1 MSENQNKQSCLHC
14 RVFNPKFRYQEIF
27 DEFGTELGLQSLL
40 AKHFDLNVTQDCNKQ
55 QLLCEVCVNSLIRL
69 FDIDELQRE
78 QDALKNK
85 TKTKESAP
93 EQQVSVAIQES
104 SAPPS
109 PTVDPAKKEVAP
121 PKTKTVKTV
130 LVAPKREL
138 IVRIDKEPSTP
149 PQIPP
154 ASSQDFDKV
163 KEQERC
169 PLPVK
174 VESKRVPKESDQEQI
189 SRLIRNILND
199 DEVIVEEVSHSIPV
213 EVEKNEG
220 IVLLDSESI
229 PDTDLDQE
237 EFIYDHEDILDPV
250 LPDLKLKT
258 ETQPKG
264 QEEDSQSEGDDG
276 SESSNVILFNFVEIK
291 DHDDVGNIFE
301 YLSTVV
307 KTSFEKLSFEW
318 CTDCKHCSQKFQNFE
333 SLFSHMLKAHKSR
346 GNAFRCPLKDC
357 SKELKGSQFLAMHL
371 VLMHAQVAEIP
382 IYGSCPECR
391 MTFSNILQY
400 NKHSCAHV
408 IKKKRGVRLYCE
420 MCAQEFP
427 SWKRFNF
434 HNQFH
439 LEKHRPRNCF
449 ICDYASKNIDELF
462 QHLNYFHEP
471 EGTLFCDICDRTFR
485 DPEVFTEHNKSH
497 ANIGGSS
504 FTCSECMASFESRGR
519 LYGHMRAMHGSAI
532 SCELCSREFAT
543 EATYNIHM
551 KKHLIIERDVN
562 VCTKCGQLSDNLEN
576 MQAHVHNKESPCFQ
590 AKVSTE
596 LLRDAYTCEHCSLYF
611 KEKDDL
617 QRHRKTGVHK
627 NGLYWCQPCGK
638 EFSHMKLYRH
648 HIRNFQQIRGDATH
662 RKLEICVLYMCD
674 QEDCSEAYAN
684 WNSLYTHKRR
694 THESSSKQAKN
705 TSKPEQE
712 WVCQFC
718 LKQCRSKM
726 SLSVHVARS
735 HNNDN
740 VVCALCNASYKNQ
753 EALDKHHA
761 YWHEPI
767 ECPQCFKIVK
777 NRRNYDTHV
786 NVVHSNTKR
795 YACSVCQKGF
805 YHKSEMESHQRLHG
819 QSYNCDQCSF
829 TTRNKKSLSVHVLG
843 QHYKRFAFECMMCHK
858 RFGRQQGLNT
868 HMQRAHGST
877 FTCREYFEGGCGRSF
892 LNSSQLNVHVR
903 KVHNGTIF
911 LTEEEEEEFI
921 NDGPSTSKKR
931 CFRIDDDTHIEFV
944 EDADTTQDGMEVVD
958 EIEEDEFEDEGLD
971 AKN

>member
-519 LYGHMRAMHGSAI
+519 LYGHMSHAWQR
-532 SCELCSREFAT
+532 
-543 EATYNIHM
+543 Y
-551 KKHLIIERDVN
+551 K
-562 VCTKCGQLSDNLEN
+562 
-576 MQAHVHNKESPCFQ
+576 
-590 AKVSTE
+590 
-596 LLRDAYTCEHCSLYF
+596 LRTVLPRV
-611 KEKDDL
+611 
-617 QRHRKTGVHK
+617 RHRGYLQH
-627 NGLYWCQPCGK
+627 
-638 EFSHMKLYRH
+638 SH
-648 HIRNFQQIRGDATH
+648 
-662 RKLEICVLYMCD
+662 E
-674 QEDCSEAYAN
+674 
-684 WNSLYTHKRR
+684 
-694 THESSSKQAKN
+694 
-705 TSKPEQE
+705 
-712 WVCQFC
+712 
-718 LKQCRSKM
+718 
-726 SLSVHVARS
+726 
-735 HNNDN
+735 
-740 VVCALCNASYKNQ
+740 
-753 EALDKHHA
+753 EALDHR
-761 YWHEPI
+761 E
-767 ECPQCFKIVK
+767 
-777 NRRNYDTHV
+777 
-786 NVVHSNTKR
+786 
-795 YACSVCQKGF
+795 
-805 YHKSEMESHQRLHG
+805 
-819 QSYNCDQCSF
+819 
-829 TTRNKKSLSVHVLG
+829 
-843 QHYKRFAFECMMCHK
+843 
-858 RFGRQQGLNT
+858 GRQ
-868 HMQRAHGST
+868 
-877 FTCREYFEGGCGRSF
+877 C
-892 LNSSQLNVHVR
+892 VHQMWPAER
-903 KVHNGTIF
+903 QPGEHA
-911 LTEEEEEEFI
+911 
-921 NDGPSTSKKR
+921 GP
-931 CFRIDDDTHIEFV
+931 C
-944 EDADTTQDGMEVVD
+944 TQ
-958 EIEEDEFEDEGLD
+958 
-971 AKN
+971 